1 MNPARAAAP
10 GEGRKGVPDSESA
23 GAQEVE
29 RSSAGRERMFW
40 RRWAERASWVSGTR
54 QGRSAS
60 CRRPVSVGDDGSAR
74 AESRKAEDVSE
85 AGEVRTRRASS
96 GFEDLK
102 LGSLT
107 SGISGERSESA
118 ACRG

>member
-1 MNPARAAAP
+1 M
-10 GEGRKGVPDSESA
+10 S
-23 GAQEVE
+23 
-29 RSSAGRERMFW
+29 
-40 RRWAERASWVSGTR
+40 WAERDVLERRGVKAEPGVREDRG
-54 QGRSAS
+54 QM
-60 CRRPVSVGDDGSAR
+60 CRRRRFVIAGEDGSAK
-74 AESRKAEDVSE
+74 AESREAEDVAE
-85 AGEVRTRRASS
+85 AINARTRWASS